1 MKSTIELLMIA
12 VWRRHPSGSFDSF
25 IHENDSYF
33 VRLHPLF
40 GFRIAAKIEVGI
52 GEH

>member
-1 MKSTIELLMIA
+1 MKSPVELLMIG
-12 VWRRHPSGSFDSF
+12 VLRRHPSGSFDTF
-25 IHENDSYF
+25 IHDDDNYF